1 MSEQSISRAANIRR
15 AIRRMG
21 LGFRLT
27 LILVPLVL
35 IPLLILAAVTY
46 IRSRDLLRDQAASQM
61 TSAAQSQIAVLETWT
76 DEREQRLQLGSQ
88 RSVLIEATATLLS
101 APTSSARFRSAQES
115 ALAELAD
122 LRLRQGQV
130 LFSELVLARPDG
142 MILVATQ
149 PEWEGQVSSFLTSDS
164 FPVNELHSHPVYD
177 DSILAPG
184 ALTII
189 SHAPMRMGET
199 ETSAILI
206 GVNSDAR
213 LGALFEQMQVFWE
226 QRGIY
231 RVERGRT
238 FALLSPDIIIQLE
251 RYGTAPDAT
260 RGVLHPIF
268 TQIDSA
274 SSGTMEYINVD
285 GDLVLAAFEWIPDW
299 DMGIVA
305 ELPQEDIFA
314 EANSLAPFTVLMIA
328 ATLALVAIIVPL
340 ATRQAIRPL
349 STLTTLAENFA
360 MGDLSARIETIR
372 EDEIGRLSRTFNK
385 MAEDLSDLYRSLE
398 RRVEDRTRQ
407 IRTASEV
414 ARDAVAIRDVE
425 TLLEETVNLITTR
438 FGFYHAGV
446 FLIDR
451 DRENALLRAASSEG
465 GKRMIARGHKLP
477 VGKVGIV
484 GYVTGT
490 GKPRIVLDVG
500 EDAVHFANP
509 DLSETRAEMALPLWA
524 GDQII
529 GALDVQSQDPD
540 AFGEVDV
547 LVLQTLADQLAV
559 AIENARLISEL
570 TDFSSHN
577 RIVIDIYN
585 QLSRRTGFDDLLGHA
600 SEIIRSSFNFNRVAI
615 GLVEGSEVVVRSA
628 SAVEGVEAAPLGV
641 PVPLERG
648 PLGRAVTTKTAVT
661 IPANGK
667 SRGAEASRITH
678 STVAVP
684 LISRDLAIGALA
696 IETMAAE
703 GLDHRDIEI
712 LELVANQVA
721 VSLENARLFEETQ
734 TSLTQLDRLVRRQT
748 AQSWGDLL
756 DVIAED
762 KDTRFA
768 EFAGARYPDAVVDGG
783 DHMEMPITVRGQ
795 IVGKLGVLA
804 EKPGEWDADDREV
817 LEAVTDEVAIA
828 LEQMR
833 LLEELQRRAAQLQTA
848 AEVARDASG
857 LLDVDTLLARTVRLI
872 HERFEYHHVAVFLI
886 DETGEHAVL
895 TEATGPTGE
904 QLKASQHQL
913 PVGSESIIGRVTGT
927 GEVYLADDVSEDPLH
942 QAQPLLPDTRT
953 ELGIPLRAGDRIIG
967 ALDVQHTLAHTF
979 STDDI
984 SVLQILADQLA
995 VAIENARLFE
1005 ETLRRAQRE
1014 QTVLELTSEVRAHED
1029 LSGML
1034 QTAVKEMRQALGAK
1048 RSRIRLF
1055 DQDLPVQDEHGLDT
1069 DQDRKSDPDQS

>member
-1 MSEQSISRAANIRR
+1 MAEQKISRTAAIRR
-15 AIRRMG
+15 AMRRMG
-21 LGFRLT
+21 LGGRLT

-35 IPLLILAAVTY
+35 IPLLVLASVTY
-46 IRSRDLLRDQAASQM
+46 LRSRDLLRNQAASQM
-61 TSAAQSQIAVLETWT
+61 TSAAQSQIAVLEAWT

-88 RSVLIEATATLLS
+88 RSALSEATSTMLS
-101 APTSSARFRSAQES
+101 SPADSSRFRSAQES
-115 ALAELAD
+115 AYAELND

-130 LFSELVLARPDG
+130 LFSDLLIAGRDG
-142 MILVATQ
+142 MILAATQ
-149 PEWEGQVSSFLTSDS
+149 SQWEGQISSFLTADT
-164 FPVNELHSHPVYD
+164 FPANELHSHPVFD
-177 DSILAPG
+177 DNILAPA
-184 ALTII
+184 ALTIL
-189 SHAPMRMGET
+189 SHAPLRMGGNEA
-199 ETSAILI
+199 SAILI

-213 LGALFEQMQVFWE
+213 LGTLFEQMQVFWE
-226 QRGIY
+226 QRGVY

-238 FALLSPDIIIQLE
+238 FALLSPNIIIQLE
-251 RYGTAPDAT
+251 RYGTVPIAT
-260 RGVLHPIF
+260 SGVAHPIF
-268 TQIDSA
+268 TQIEA
-274 SSGTMEYINVD
+274 AASGTMEYINVN

-299 DMGIVA
+299 GMGIVA

-314 EANSLAPFTVLMIA
+314 EANSLAPFTLLMIA
-328 ATLALVAIIVPL
+328 AALALVAIIVPL

-360 MGDLSARIETIR
+360 MGDLSARIEAVR

-398 RRVEDRTRQ
+398 RRVEERTRQ

-451 DRENALLRAASSEG
+451 DREHAVLRAASSEG
-465 GKRMIARGHKLP
+465 GKRMIARSHKLP

-540 AFGEVDV
+540 AFGEEDV

-559 AIENARLISEL
+559 AIENARLITEL

-585 QLSRRTGFDDLLGHA
+585 QLSHWTGFDELLGHA
-600 SEIIRSSFNFNRVAI
+600 SEIIRSAFNFNRVAI

-648 PLGRAVTTKTAVT
+648 PLGRAVTAKTAVT

-667 SRGAEASRITH
+667 SRGAEPTKLTH

-684 LISRDLAIGALA
+684 LISRDRAIGALA

-703 GLDHRDIEI
+703 DLDHRDIEI

-721 VSLENARLFEETQ
+721 VSLENARLYEETQ
-734 TSLTQLDRLVRRQT
+734 TSLDQLDRLVRRQT
-748 AQSWGDLL
+748 AQNWDELL
-756 DVIAED
+756 DVLAED
-762 KDTRFA
+762 KEARFS
-768 EFAGARYPDAVVDGG
+768 EYTGTRYPEAVVDGG
-783 DHMEMPITVRGQ
+783 DNLELPITVRGQ
-795 IVGKLGVLA
+795 IVGKLGILA
-804 EKPGEWDADDREV
+804 EKPGEWSEDDREV

-872 HERFEYHHVAVFLI
+872 HERFNYHHVGVFLI
-886 DETGEHAVL
+886 DETGERAIL
-895 TEATGPTGE
+895 AEATGPAGE
-904 QLKASQHQL
+904 QMKASQHQL
-913 PVGSESIIGRVTGT
+913 QVGSESIIGRVTGN
-927 GEVYLADDVSEDPLH
+927 GEVYLADEVSSDPLH
-942 QAQPLLPDTRT
+942 QTHPLLPDTKT
-953 ELGIPLRAGDRIIG
+953 ELGIPLRAGDRVIG

-995 VAIENARLFE
+995 IAIENARLFE

-1014 QTVLELTSEVRAHED
+1014 QTVLELTSEVRSHED
-1029 LSGML
+1029 LSMML
-1034 QTAVKEMRQALGAK
+1034 QSAVKEMRQALGAK

-1055 DQDLPVQDEHGLDT
+1055 DQDLPVQDETAIEADKGATL
-1069 DQDRKSDPDQS
+1069 DPDQP